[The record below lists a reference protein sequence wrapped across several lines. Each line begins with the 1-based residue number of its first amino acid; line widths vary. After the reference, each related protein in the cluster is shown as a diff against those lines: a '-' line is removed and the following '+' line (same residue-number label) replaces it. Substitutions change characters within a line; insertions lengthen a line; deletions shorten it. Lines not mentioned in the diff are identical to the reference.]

1 MTDNSKSSL
10 LDRRAAML
18 GLGASLVLPACATS
32 ANDPTGQSMAA
43 GSANHGS
50 GLGTYSENELI
61 EGISHHLGVTSESA
75 ASTIERLFK
84 DRGRPT
90 AYITGEEGGGAFIG
104 GARYGK
110 GTLWMKNGMSRKIY
124 WQGPSVGFDW
134 GIDASK
140 VFTLVYGLNDP
151 EFIFRR
157 FPGADGSAFLIA
169 GMAVHYQKANGVTLA
184 PIRSGVGARLG
195 VNVGYTS
202 YTRKRSIIPL

>member
-124 WQGPSVGFDW
+124 WQGPSNSDPIVRRLLILLMSSNKFLKK
-134 GIDASK
+134 K
-140 VFTLVYGLNDP
+140 VDSSMRTGMVRKRQKTRLVQ
-151 EFIFRR
+151 RR
-157 FPGADGSAFLIA
+157 KQ
-169 GMAVHYQKANGVTLA
+169 V
-184 PIRSGVGARLG
+184 SGVFLWIQSMKMAFVFIAASL
-195 VNVGYTS
+195 VKEGYCLL
-202 YTRKRSIIPL
+202 RRID